1 MRTLAC
7 FHVVKPCLWNS
18 DHEWKISICRQF
30 PNSISSHVCTRLR
43 CYIVAYKH
51 CDLFCWETSYFP
63 WRNQQ
68 ETLKNSLKI
77 RVFIVRRKK
86 IKFKKCARAIL
97 DSDDKMPSCWLKHEN
112 EAEGHGP
119 TASFSCLSLF
129 PHLLV
134 KIQNSFYAC
143 VDEGCSGPLTI
154 ACEPLYLRWS

>member
-18 DHEWKISICRQF
+18 DYEWKISICRQF

-51 CDLFCWETSYFP
+51 CDLFGWETSYFP

-68 ETLKNSLKI
+68 KTLKNSLKI
-77 RVFIVRRKK
+77 RVFTVRRKK

-97 DSDDKMPSCWLKHEN
+97 DSDNKMPSGYYPLDSAIHLSNNPPQVLK
-112 EAEGHGP
+112 AQYP
-119 TASFSCLSLF
+119 
-129 PHLLV
+129 LLV
-134 KIQNSFYAC
+134 NLRKFKIEY
-143 VDEGCSGPLTI
+143 
-154 ACEPLYLRWS
+154 

>member
-30 PNSISSHVCTRLR
+30 PHSISSHVCTQLR

-51 CDLFCWETSYFP
+51 CDLFGWETSYFP

-77 RVFIVRRKK
+77 RVFIVWRKK

-97 DSDDKMPSCWLKHEN
+97 DSDNKMPSCCSPVLKSLLFWLQLLMSPKFIKILFWLLESN
-112 EAEGHGP
+112 VQFKKAEI
-119 TASFSCLSLF
+119 
-129 PHLLV
+129 
-134 KIQNSFYAC
+134 K
-143 VDEGCSGPLTI
+143 
-154 ACEPLYLRWS
+154 R

>member
-18 DHEWKISICRQF
+18 DYEWKISICRQF

-86 IKFKKCARAIL
+86 IKFRKYARAIL
-97 DSDDKMPSCWLKHEN
+97 DSDNKMPSCYECLVLEKQL
-112 EAEGHGP
+112 
-119 TASFSCLSLF
+119 LSLF
-129 PHLLV
+129 GNLADTYES
-134 KIQNSFYAC
+134 NF
-143 VDEGCSGPLTI
+143 
-154 ACEPLYLRWS
+154 

>member
-18 DHEWKISICRQF
+18 DYEWKISICRQF

-51 CDLFCWETSYFP
+51 CDLFGWETSYFP

-68 ETLKNSLKI
+68 KTLKNSLKI
-77 RVFIVRRKK
+77 RVFTVRRKK

-97 DSDDKMPSCWLKHEN
+97 DSDNKMPSCCQPQNVQTWQPPLMQWVQTFAKLIFATGFHK
-112 EAEGHGP
+112 A
-119 TASFSCLSLF
+119 TLCKFDFSSS
-129 PHLLV
+129 V
-134 KIQNSFYAC
+134 YSSKYYGMN
-143 VDEGCSGPLTI
+143 
-154 ACEPLYLRWS
+154 R

>member
-68 ETLKNSLKI
+68 ETLKNYLKI
-77 RVFIVRRKK
+77 LVFIVRRKK

-97 DSDDKMPSCWLKHEN
+97 DSDDKMPSCSIVLCQIKLVPEGGQQNWTKTGLGIQPTLPIRKLQFRYAANQNHSV
-112 EAEGHGP
+112 EAIY
-119 TASFSCLSLF
+119 FSN
-129 PHLLV
+129 V
-134 KIQNSFYAC
+134 
-143 VDEGCSGPLTI
+143 
-154 ACEPLYLRWS
+154 